1 MLSVVALMHTHM
13 LTQIHLDT
21 ENKRER
27 ERDREQSP
35 GSCLDISWTRA
46 SRPKRC
52 APPLWGFGSYK
63 LGFRVLGVPH

>member
-27 ERDREQSP
+27 ERETENKAPVHVWTYHGRELRDP
-35 GSCLDISWTRA
+35 RGALR
-46 SRPKRC
+46 RY
-52 APPLWGFGSYK
+52 G
-63 LGFRVLGVPH
+63 VLGVIS